1 MRTRTMSYYVYKI
14 LPGPTKLVC
23 TLEKL
28 ELFDSFKEAKMHARG
43 LRAELSENDSIQI
56 KVIFAESELEAE
68 EQLMEKREAPILR
81 EWEK

>member
-1 MRTRTMSYYVYKI
+1 MPYYVYKI
-14 LPGPTKLVC
+14 SPGPTKLVS

-28 ELFDSFKEAKMHARG
+28 DQYDSFKQAKTFARG
-43 LRAELSENDSIQI
+43 LRAELPEGDKTQI
-56 KVIFAESELEAE
+56 KVMFAESELDAE

>member
-1 MRTRTMSYYVYKI
+1 MPYYVYKI
-14 LPGPTKLVC
+14 SPGPTKLVS

-28 ELFDSFKEAKMHARG
+28 DQYDSFKEAKTFARG
-43 LRAELSENDSIQI
+43 LRAELPEGDKTRI
-56 KVIFAESELEAE
+56 KVMFAESELDAE

>member
-1 MRTRTMSYYVYKI
+1 MAYYVYKI
-14 LPGPTKLVC
+14 SPGPTKLVS

-28 ELFDSFKEAKMHARG
+28 AQYDSFKEAKKYARG
-43 LRAELSENDSIQI
+43 LRAELSEEDAAHI
-56 KVIFAESELEAE
+56 KVMFAESELEAE

>member
-1 MRTRTMSYYVYKI
+1 MPYYVYKI
-14 LPGPTKLVC
+14 LPGPTKLVS

-28 ELFDSFKEAKMHARG
+28 EQYDTFKEAKNYARS
-43 LRAELSENDSIQI
+43 LRAELSADDNTRI
-56 KVIFAESELEAE
+56 KVMFAETELEAE